1 MTGAAPALEAQRRRG
16 RVAVAMAA
24 VAGCVDAVGYL
35 VLSHVF
41 TAHMSGNSV
50 GFGAALGSGDWT
62 EAFRRGFPIPLFVIG
77 VATGGT
83 IIEVGA
89 RRGLRRT
96 MSLVLVIEVSLLLA
110 FMIGGRPVL
119 RHGTV
124 PSGDGTTFDGLV
136 ALLTLA
142 MGMQTAT
149 LQRVG
154 GRTVRTTYVTG
165 MLTSL
170 AEESV
175 AFAFWLRDERRQR
188 ERRRR
193 RRDWAR
199 HIRAQP
205 PFNRAALLAAVWCAY
220 ITGAIVGGALEL
232 QSSTWALAPAILV
245 IALVIALDQHRPIHG
260 RADLDAAMGA

>member
-1 MTGAAPALEAQRRRG
+1 LINAGALIADDRRSTRPRGPAEERACCRCHG
-16 RVAVAMAA
+16 GA

-77 VATGGT
+77 VATGGA

-96 MSLVLVIEVSLLLA
+96 MSLVLVIEESLLLA
-110 FMIGGRPVL
+110 FMIGRRPVL

-136 ALLTLA
+136 ALLSWRW
-142 MGMQTAT
+142 GC
-149 LQRVG
+149 RPPPCN
-154 GRTVRTTYVTG
+154 
-165 MLTSL
+165 
-170 AEESV
+170 ES
-175 AFAFWLRDERRQR
+175 AGEPCARLRDGDAR
-188 ERRRR
+188 EPGGGVGRLC
-193 RRDWAR
+193 
-199 HIRAQP
+199 
-205 PFNRAALLAAVWCAY
+205 LLA
-220 ITGAIVGGALEL
+220 
-232 QSSTWALAPAILV
+232 P
-245 IALVIALDQHRPIHG
+245 R
-260 RADLDAAMGA
+260 